1 MLVCL
6 WWLCLLTYTL
16 SGRNIYEFAVNDH
29 FCFMQSFPTLI
40 SPASAYRILSNK
52 AKVKYLTVTFTPLCG
67 WLIMICSF
75 IGDVSVWGTAGAL
88 HDLLSLCVETQ
99 QRHALDFEVTYR
111 LEQLGKSLMIGFFQ
125 AQKVSFRVTQWGK
138 QGRSVSTCLSTCT
151 DPKLSCTWALAW
163 SSCLDI

>member
-16 SGRNIYEFAVNDH
+16 SCRNIYEFAVNDH

-67 WLIMICSF
+67 WLIMVCSF

-88 HDLLSLCVETQ
+88 HDPLSLCVETQ

-125 AQKVSFRVTQWGK
+125 AQTKCHSGWLSEEKRVGV
-138 QGRSVSTCLSTCT
+138 RLRVY
-151 DPKLSCTWALAW
+151 PHALTLN
-163 SSCLDI
+163 SLVHEH